1 MLHDLCT
8 FGGLNLAPRMTTVA
22 LGGEG
27 RLVILIRSAERGIV
41 RGSRGLLEFEGLTGP
56 VVRVRERVGEVFR
69 SQG

>member
-1 MLHDLCT
+1 MLHNLYT

-27 RLVILIRSAERGIV
+27 RLFVLIGSAERGIV
-41 RGSRGLLEFEGLTGP
+41 RGSRSLFEFEGLTGP
-56 VVRVRERVGEVFR
+56 VVGVRERVGEVFR